1 MKILEKAE
9 LTPTVYHIDR
19 FSKLGIQTY
28 NTEVLDTTCRKT
40 TTKRAQAIAKHYA
53 FHANP
58 ENT

>member
-1 MKILEKAE
+1 MKTLEKAE
-9 LTPTVYHIDR
+9 LTPTVDHIDR
-19 FSKLGIQTY
+19 FLKSGIPTY